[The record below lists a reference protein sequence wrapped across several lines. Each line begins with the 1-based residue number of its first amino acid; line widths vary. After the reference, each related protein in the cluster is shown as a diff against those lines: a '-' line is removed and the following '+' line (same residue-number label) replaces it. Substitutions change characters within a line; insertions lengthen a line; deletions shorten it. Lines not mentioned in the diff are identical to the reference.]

1 MDGWRCCAFSRAA
14 RRNRSHEDPRVHFV
28 LVFKRN
34 SKQLDHEV
42 LIKKTTVS
50 LLTSAQ
56 CVEMLLSLTDDTTN
70 KERQEHLNRLK
81 DDSRTVWRINIV
93 KAAKLPPA
101 HEYAGQSITNTEVG
115 PSGICGTRADGI

>member
-1 MDGWRCCAFSRAA
+1 M
-14 RRNRSHEDPRVHFV
+14 
-28 LVFKRN
+28 
-34 SKQLDHEV
+34 

-81 DDSRTVWRINIV
+81 DDSWRINIV

-115 PSGICGTRADGI
+115 PSGICGTRAGGI

>member
-1 MDGWRCCAFSRAA
+1 
-14 RRNRSHEDPRVHFV
+14 
-28 LVFKRN
+28 
-34 SKQLDHEV
+34 V

-56 CVEMLLSLTDDTTN
+56 CVEMLLSLTDDTPN

-81 DDSRTVWRINIV
+81 DDSRTVWRIV

-115 PSGICGTRADGI
+115 SSGIYGTRADGI